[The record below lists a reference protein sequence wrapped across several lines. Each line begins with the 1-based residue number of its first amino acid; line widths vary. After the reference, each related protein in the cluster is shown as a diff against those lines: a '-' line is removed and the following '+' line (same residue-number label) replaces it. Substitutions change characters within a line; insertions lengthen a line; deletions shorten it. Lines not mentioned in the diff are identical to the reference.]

1 MRKPWKQLYS
11 LYRYQPVKPQQEVR
25 KKIPDPEVEQ
35 ERFYGLIHIKL
46 SPQQLRRLSSL
57 NILFLTGII
66 IALFLGALFLPK
78 PTKSE
83 IEKRD
88 LAKKPSFSFES
99 LLSVNL
105 SHEIELY
112 FSDTFPFR
120 EWFVSLSAV
129 INESK
134 GIRVDDVRVVAPSN
148 DTDMIAA
155 EPITPDPM
163 GSPQQG
169 NEEQQLALSNLDQ
182 TQQTSPVDENAEGI
196 VSNGTFICQGRAMS
210 LYGGSHESARRYASV
225 LNQYANLLPDVQ
237 IYNMIVPT
245 AVEFYLPQKYQSM
258 NQSQKE
264 VIDLI
269 YGSLN
274 PSIKKVDAYDALA
287 AHTNEYLYFRTDHHW
302 TGQGAY
308 YAYTAFCKQAG
319 FSPLSMDQFET
330 RRLDN
335 FIGTLYAQTPDRTLL
350 QEPDY
355 VDYYIFDQP
364 YTAVRYDRGNPYK
377 PVPHNLWGEY
387 AKSPNS
393 YSVFL
398 QGDFPLIEVDT
409 GIHNGRKILV
419 VKESYGN
426 AFAPFLINHY
436 EKVYIVDE
444 RYFERPL
451 LDFIHKEGIHELLF
465 ANNAFAVC
473 TPYQISCIENLKNA
487 YVMYTP
493 PVQKIPEVLP
503 QESLASE
510 PETPADTT
518 AEQFSEGKLQSEEP
532 SPTQETLPKKRRERP
547 GSSGLLKPK
556 SGSLK

>member
-11 LYRYQPVKPQQEVR
+11 LYRYQPAKTQQQVR
-25 KKIPDPEVEQ
+25 KKTPDPEGER

-46 SPQQLRRLSSL
+46 SPQQLRRLSFL
-57 NILFLTGII
+57 NILFLFGMIT
-66 IALFLGALFLPK
+66 ALFLGALFLPK

-88 LAKKPSFSFES
+88 LAKRPSFSLQS
-99 LLSVNL
+99 LLSGNL

-148 DTDMIAA
+148 DTEMIAA
-155 EPITPDPM
+155 EPIISEQMSSPHP
-163 GSPQQG
+163 GSQ
-169 NEEQQLALSNLDQ
+169 EQQAAMSNLDK

-225 LNQYANLLPDVQ
+225 LNKYAEILPDVQ

-258 NQSQKE
+258 SQSQKE

-269 YGSLN
+269 YGLLA
-274 PSIKKVDAYDALA
+274 PTIKKVNAYDVLA
-287 AHTNEYLYFRTDHHW
+287 EHTNEYLYFRTDHHW

-319 FSPLSMDQFET
+319 FSPLAMDQFET

-335 FIGTLYAQTPDRTLL
+335 FIGTLYAQAPDRTLL

-377 PVPHNLWGEY
+377 PIPHNLWGEY

-409 GIHNGRKILV
+409 GIHNGRKIMV

-451 LDFIHKEGIHELLF
+451 VDFIRKEEIHELLF

-493 PVQKIPEVLP
+493 PVQKMPEISP
-503 QESLASE
+503 QEPLTPEQGTSASTITDE
-510 PETPADTT
+510 
-518 AEQFSEGKLQSEEP
+518 FSEEKLQANDPVPE
-532 SPTQETLPKKRRERP
+532 QETIPKKRRERT
-547 GSSGLLKPK
+547 GTSGLLKPK
-556 SGSLK
+556 SGQLQ